1 MDKPEL
7 PGGREGGSGALGEI
21 EIILEAIEQE
31 RTPQRLLELASQLQN
46 ALLARRRA
54 EVEPA
59 AVASLSE
66 MR

>member
-1 MDKPEL
+1 MKKPEL
-7 PGGREGGSGALGEI
+7 SGGREGGGGALGEI

-31 RTPQRLLELASQLQN
+31 STPQRLLELASQLQT

-54 EVEPA
+54 ELEP